1 MNRKLKLASRIIAII
16 LFCFSS
22 FSVSAQKSVKPY
34 LWPVEGKK
42 LGQDIISSP
51 QSYINKELNFDELF
65 IKVKLGTNILCPA
78 NGVVEDV
85 HVCYRKSLSSM
96 IGFTFNK
103 SFSSSIEGLKKD
115 KEFKYNTKF
124 NPKYINGSIS
134 IKVGKGVRI
143 YISGITGNRKYKTGQ
158 KLKRGEILGQSIYA
172 YKEIKEPHILVSI
185 SKYTKPSDPMTPFG
199 LKTSFIPAKARK
211 QLKYLTYNQAKED
224 IDVYVNSFKE
234 IYPDYYELIKEEKL
248 DSLRNKV
255 LSDLKKLKKIKLIDF
270 TRKLNRLLA
279 ACHDTHIY
287 KIDDNKYNDKLI
299 YQPSIFFGLYKDT
312 LKVTM
317 ALDKKL
323 EGRIVKEIN
332 GCDINKFKKIVDN
345 SVRGYDAKV
354 KSYKDY
360 VLKTI
365 GFVYLDIPPYGNN
378 KYDYNVKFANGETKL
393 IKGYIY
399 KRGKSKSLYANYK
412 KYHYLNYNDGKR
424 YNTKILNDSTAYLA
438 LSDFTQTE
446 VELEEIGKFIQEI
459 EKTKKHLI
467 IDVRNNNGGNIEA
480 ITKIYSYI
488 AKDSIKIN
496 SYSKIMN
503 QYTYQS
509 FKYCLNF
516 KTVEGMY
523 SDYHYVGDK
532 GLILENPVNYAPDS
546 LIHFS
551 GKVYVLT
558 NEQSISAATLLPALI
573 VRSSRGVSV
582 GRETK
587 TAYHYMK
594 AGRFAQIQLPNTKI
608 VTVIPMEKGVFDDV
622 VNERVP
628 YGRGVL
634 PDYPVELTQDEL
646 MFTNGDAI
654 LNKVLDLIK
663 EGKYLKKNYFKDEN
677 KSSKDL
683 PLGKLLV
690 GAFIL
695 LLVGIELYKN
705 KKKRRK

>member
-1 MNRKLKLASRIIAII
+1 MNRNIKSVSRIIAVM
-16 LFCFSS
+16 LLCFSCY
-22 FSVSAQKSVKPY
+22 SVSAQKSEKPY
-34 LWPVEGKK
+34 LWPVEGAH
-42 LGQDIISSP
+42 LGEGIIYSP
-51 QSYINKELNFDELF
+51 QSYINKELNFADLF
-65 IKVKLGTNILCPA
+65 VRAKLGTNILCPVD
-78 NGVVEDV
+78 GEIKSFGLM
-85 HVCYRKSLSSM
+85 YRSSLFEM
-96 IGFTFNK
+96 TGFNVKK
-103 SFSSSIEGLKKD
+103 SFSFSLDEIKKD
-115 KEFKYNTKF
+115 KNSIYNTKY
-124 NPKYINGSIS
+124 NPKYICGSIC
-134 IKVGKGVRI
+134 IKTGKGITI
-143 YISGITGNRKYKTGQ
+143 YITGLTGNRTFKTGQ
-158 KLKRGEILGQSIYA
+158 KVKRGEILGQSAYA
-172 YKEIKEPHILVSI
+172 FKEISEPHIGVSI
-185 SKYTKPSDPMTPFG
+185 SKYSRSSDPMTPFG
-199 LKTSFIPAKARK
+199 IKTTFIPPKARK
-211 QLKYLTYNQAKED
+211 QLKNLTYNQAKED
-224 IDVYVNSFKE
+224 IDVFISSYKE
-234 IYPDYYELIKEEKL
+234 IYPDYYEQIREEQL
-248 DSLRNKV
+248 DSLRNEV
-255 LSDLKKLKKIKLIDF
+255 LDNLKKQKKIKLIDF

-287 KIDDNKYNDKLI
+287 KIDNNKYNDKLI
-299 YQPSIFFGLYKDT
+299 YQPSIFFGLFKDT

-317 ALDKKL
+317 ALDKKF

-332 GCDINKFKKIVDN
+332 GSDKEKLKKIINK

-354 KSYKDY
+354 ESYKDY
-360 VLKTI
+360 VLKTT
-365 GFVYLDIPPYGNN
+365 GFIYLDIPPYGNN
-378 KYDYNVKFANGETKL
+378 KYDFNVKFANGETKL

-399 KRGKSKSLYANYK
+399 KRGKSKSLYANYT
-412 KYHYLNYNDGKR
+412 KYRYVNYNDGKR

-446 VELEEIGKFIQEI
+446 VELEEIGKFILES

-467 IDVRNNNGGNIEA
+467 IDVRNNNGGDIDA

-503 QYTYQS
+503 QYTYES

-523 SDYHYVGDK
+523 TDYNYVSDK
-532 GLILENPVNYAPDS
+532 GLILENPVTYAPDS
-546 LIHFS
+546 LVHFS

-573 VRSSRGVSV
+573 VRSGRGVTV

-646 MFTNGDAI
+646 MFTNGDVI
-654 LNKVLDLIK
+654 LNKALNLIK
-663 EGKYLKKNYFKDEN
+663 EGKYLVKDYFN
-677 KSSKDL
+677 KEIKASKDL
-683 PLGKLLV
+683 PIGKLLV

-705 KKKRRK
+705 KKKRR